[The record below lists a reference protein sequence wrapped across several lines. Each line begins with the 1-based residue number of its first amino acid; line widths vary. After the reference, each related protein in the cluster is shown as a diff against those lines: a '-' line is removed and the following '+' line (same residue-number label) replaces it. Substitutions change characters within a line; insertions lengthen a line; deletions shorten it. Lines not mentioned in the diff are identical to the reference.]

1 MFRWT
6 TAALAALLLTVT
18 GCDAVGGLPD
28 VAPGGAGV
36 DRVPHGTV
44 DAPTARDLLAGLPV
58 AEPGRMEGYARDC
71 DDGAGCV
78 FGRPWVDTDGDG
90 CDQRS
95 QVLARDLTDVR
106 RKKEGRCAVESG
118 TLLDPYTG
126 ETVTGVSKVQIDHVV
141 PLAEMWRSGAAGWPQ
156 ERRVAA
162 ANDLRNLIAVTGRVN
177 QAKGDQRPDEWM
189 PPNEAYACQYGRV
202 YVGVKA
208 EYGLTVTTAERAAL
222 ERALSTCG

>member
-1 MFRWT
+1 MLRRT

-18 GCDAVGGLPD
+18 GCDVVGSLPD
-28 VAPGGAGV
+28 AAPGGGTSV
-36 DRVPHGTV
+36 DRVPEGTV
-44 DAPTARDLLAGLPV
+44 DAATARNLLAGLPV

-71 DDGAGCV
+71 DNGGGCV
-78 FGRPWVDTDGDG
+78 FGQPWLDTDGDG

-106 RKKEGRCAVESG
+106 RKEGRCGVESG

-126 ETVTGVSKVQIDHVV
+126 ETVTGVSKIQIDHVV

-162 ANDLRNLIAVTGRVN
+162 ANDLRNLLAVAGRVN
-177 QAKGDQRPDEWM
+177 QAKGDQTPDEWM
-189 PPNEAYACQYGRV
+189 PPNGAYACQYGRI

-208 EYGLTVTTAERAAL
+208 QYGLTVAPAERSAL
-222 ERALSTCG
+222 ERALAACG